1 MTELNENAYEF
12 KGNPTQKGT
21 WMQEVIETKK
31 NCATKKIK
39 LHRDCLTCPVMS
51 PFGVLTNKTDE
62 TSVVSRDVTI
72 IWETPTLQK
81 DEKCKLKKVI
91 CATGTATKQDDGSFK
106 LVDEIN
112 QLEFH
117 YEDKT
122 YEFCNHTFHK
132 LANLKNG
139 YIELPNR
146 AKKEGMQLFNR
157 QHGMCLSFQTLELD
171 QCRPVD
177 EQWYKISQTLVVQY
191 FKNPT
196 FCMGFFDH
204 KLQRIKESC
213 DKQKLPY
220 IGDSGRKNYRPII
233 PLVWNPQTKA
243 LTDGVY
249 CLEAY
254 EDKRVKAVNCSPTK
268 TNQQWIFEPERRKTS
283 GKTEEIGPLLA
294 QHHQYIEDKTLERE
308 NALLKE
314 IKEIYCG
321 NLQLRKYTTQLL
333 AENNGLQAAMANN
346 LPICSRL
353 KPNGVHL
360 IIQQC
365 EAKNVTIRG
374 QKTKCG
380 FEPRFDN
387 YTVGRDGYSLHPF
400 QECFWKDQII
410 NLNGHSYSWNSTS
423 ENYTRVYPT
432 YHLATINLQQKF
444 PDLDDNEL
452 EYQLLQHKAYETS
465 EFEQQ
470 NVINELITR
479 IHEDNG
485 ESISEITLNKH
496 AESRFWSLSNW
507 TTSLKTSL
515 ISATVIIPIASFA
528 CLALAYFRLKQIKH
542 QKELTEFALRLQAN
556 QLMSPP

>member
-1 MTELNENAYEF
+1 
-12 KGNPTQKGT
+12 
-21 WMQEVIETKK
+21 
-31 NCATKKIK
+31 
-39 LHRDCLTCPVMS
+39 
-51 PFGVLTNKTDE
+51 
-62 TSVVSRDVTI
+62 
-72 IWETPTLQK
+72 
-81 DEKCKLKKVI
+81 
-91 CATGTATKQDDGSFK
+91 
-106 LVDEIN
+106 
-112 QLEFH
+112 
-117 YEDKT
+117 
-122 YEFCNHTFHK
+122 
-132 LANLKNG
+132 
-139 YIELPNR
+139 
-146 AKKEGMQLFNR
+146 
-157 QHGMCLSFQTLELD
+157 
-171 QCRPVD
+171 
-177 EQWYKISQTLVVQY
+177 
-191 FKNPT
+191 
-196 FCMGFFDH
+196 
-204 KLQRIKESC
+204 
-213 DKQKLPY
+213 
-220 IGDSGRKNYRPII
+220 
-233 PLVWNPQTKA
+233 
-243 LTDGVY
+243 
-249 CLEAY
+249 
-254 EDKRVKAVNCSPTK
+254 
-268 TNQQWIFEPERRKTS
+268 
-283 GKTEEIGPLLA
+283 
-294 QHHQYIEDKTLERE
+294 
-308 NALLKE
+308 
-314 IKEIYCG
+314 
-321 NLQLRKYTTQLL
+321 
-333 AENNGLQAAMANN
+333 
-346 LPICSRL
+346 
-353 KPNGVHL
+353 L

-410 NLNGHSYSWNSTS
+410 NLNGHSYSWNNTS

-542 QKELTEFALRLQAN
+542 QKELTEFALRLQAH
-556 QLMSPP
+556 QLVSPQ